1 MMRSERLMVERRCA
15 IEMVVL
21 LPFSS
26 AARAELTSVSDSASS
41 AEVAVEVECGLVM
54 CCLLGKGVRGK
65 RYLRRG
71 SVCLDS

>member
-1 MMRSERLMVERRCA
+1 MVDRRCA

-21 LPFSS
+21 LPFNS

-41 AEVAVEVECGLVM
+41 AEVAVEVSDVLLV
-54 CCLLGKGVRGK
+54 GEGGRGMT
-65 RYLRRG
+65 YLRRG